1 MIGEINNIL
10 AGALI
15 YEKRL
20 EVLSNNIANVNT
32 TGFKEDKVFRLPI
45 QSKSVWDNIPE
56 KLQENIS
63 VDRISS
69 LPIGSFTNFNQGQ
82 LKQTGNV
89 LDIALDGEGFF
100 AIQTPKGIQYTRKGN
115 FALNQD
121 GTVVTQD
128 GFEVLGKSGG
138 SIQISGHHVIV
149 DHAGVI
155 HVDGTEID
163 SFNIVDFPDK
173 KILLKVGDS
182 LYSPINQDYQGVQ
195 AENIVLHQG
204 FTESSN
210 VDPVKVMTEMINV
223 MRGYESYQKV
233 LMSMNDNS
241 TKTVNEVGKI
251 S

>member
-1 MIGEINNIL
+1 MSGEISNIL
-10 AGALI
+10 TGALA

-32 TGFKEDKVFRLPI
+32 TGFKEDKVFRLPS
-45 QSKSVWDNIPE
+45 QSKSLWDNIPE
-56 KLQENIS
+56 KFQKNIS
-63 VDRISS
+63 IDMISS
-69 LPIGSFTNFNQGQ
+69 LPVGSFTNFNQGQ

-89 LDIALDGEGFF
+89 LDIALEGEGFF
-100 AIQTPKGIQYTRKGN
+100 TIQTPKGIQYTRKGN

-128 GFEVLGKSGG
+128 GFTVLGKSGG
-138 SIQISGHHVIV
+138 AIQISGHQVSV
-149 DHAGVI
+149 DSAGVI
-155 HVDGTEID
+155 LVDGSEID

-182 LYSPINQDYQGVQ
+182 LYSPINDDNQGVQ
-195 AENIVLHQG
+195 AENAVLHQG
-204 FTESSN
+204 FIESSN

-233 LMSMNDNS
+233 LMSMNDITS
-241 TKTVNEVGKI
+241 KTINEVGKI